1 MSPINDTHLSSQQL
15 FLSSSHANQ
24 VLSDSNCIWHL
35 PTPINPPPPTRI
47 LISVVDFECP
57 YSFYNINSS
66 NNILKFTGITQ
77 IEITKGNYN
86 INTLLT
92 FINEQLDIVASN
104 ITASYITNQNQM
116 RFTSTFG
123 SISIDTTASTC
134 LFEIGFNKN
143 DVQVATT
150 IQGTNGVNLAGIPN
164 IYIRIKNI
172 STNNL
177 DSGVLASTLCKV
189 NVTVNPLEYIFHV
202 PNEAIYQLVKNT
214 NFNFIH
220 LSLEDENGINLEL
233 NGGIWSISIGIHYQL
248 YREPI
253 LPKIL
258 DSQEDLAENKNEQS
272 DENKN
277 DDNIK

>member
-1 MSPINDTHLSSQQL
+1 MSHINDTHLSSQQL

-24 VLSDSNCIWHL
+24 LLSDSECIWYL
-35 PTPINPPPPTRI
+35 PTPINPPPQTRI

-92 FINEQLDIVASN
+92 FINDELDSVASH

-116 RFTSTFG
+116 KFTSTSG
-123 SISIDTTASTC
+123 AISIDTTASTC
-134 LFEIGFNKN
+134 LFEIGFSKT
-143 DVQVATT
+143 DTQSATT
-150 IQGTNGVNLAGIPN
+150 IQGTKGVNLAGLPN

-172 STNNL
+172 TTNNL
-177 DSGVLASTLCKV
+177 DSGVLTSTLCKV
-189 NVTVNPLEYIFHV
+189 NVTVNPLEYIFYT
-202 PNEAIYQLVKNT
+202 PNEAIYQLVKDT
-214 NFNFIH
+214 HFNFIH
-220 LSLEDENGINLEL
+220 LSLEDEDGLNIEL
-233 NGGIWSISIGIHYQL
+233 NGSVWSISIGIHYQL

-253 LPKIL
+253 LPKML
-258 DSQEDLAENKNEQS
+258 NDLGENKNEQS
-272 DENKN
+272 DEKKN
-277 DDNIK
+277 DDNNK